1 VCEMCEVC
9 IYEYL
14 WFRFVCYVCLDV
26 PFTMLAWHVGA
37 RGRLCARCVYLYV
50 CVCMCLCVYVCVCV
64 CVCIGVCTRVCACV
78 QVCGIFLVL
87 TAYNAC
93 LVLTT
98 YDARDTRQMKRVY
111 VCYVVCVHV

>member
-1 VCEMCEVC
+1 V
-9 IYEYL
+9 
-14 WFRFVCYVCLDV
+14 
-26 PFTMLAWHVGA
+26 
-37 RGRLCARCVYLYV
+37 RCVYTSICGLDSSVMCVWTYHSRCLHGMLVQGADCAQDVCISMYV
-50 CVCMCLCVYVCVCV
+50 CVCVCVCMCVCV